1 MIVISGA
8 LVLMAAILLF
18 IGLLA
23 GSSLTAIYVSIG
35 LSIVAA
41 VFLWLGINQRPVE
54 VPAQAGVRGAGD
66 RGDRGRRQRD
76 DEGDSERSSQHRRP
90 AAKPV
95 TKERAEE
102 PERPSEVTQQ
112 IDVMSDDLVEDSDE
126 RTVAAAVATGADV
139 FVVSGHPRYHLEECP
154 AVTGNDEA
162 ESLPIG
168 EARELGFVPCGA
180 CRPDSEIAEATALP
194 HTSNGSSAPE
204 AAPSATSPA
213 GEPELVNAPPAVA
226 ASAQPSAPTPPPAVA
241 PPPGTD
247 VPSTAPS
254 APQMPAADVP
264 AVAPPPATAAP
275 AAYQQQPSPPQP
287 EQWQQPAPPQ
297 PAQWQQPVQ
306 PPAPAVADQPP
317 AGYQAPPQPPVSYGA
332 PAQQPPA
339 ESQAPPQLPVAGQP
353 PAAQQ
358 PTAAQP
364 AVAPE
369 QVVVLPGKARF
380 HRPGCRLVSGPDAT
394 ESLDKA
400 DAVRQG
406 YLACAIC
413 KP

>member
-54 VPAQAGVRGAGD
+54 APAQAGVRGGGD
-66 RGDRGRRQRD
+66 RRDRAGRD
-76 DEGDSERSSQHRRP
+76 DEGETDRSSQRGQHSRATGDTQASREQSTEPGRP
-90 AAKPV
+90 A
-95 TKERAEE
+95 
-102 PERPSEVTQQ
+102 EVTQQ

-180 CRPDSEIAEATALP
+180 CRPDSEIAENAALP
-194 HTSNGSSAPE
+194 HTSNGSSGL
-204 AAPSATSPA
+204 AAPAAAPIAASATA
-213 GEPELVNAPPAVA
+213 GEPDMVNAPPAVA
-226 ASAQPSAPTPPPAVA
+226 AHAQSAAPMPPPAVA

-247 VPSTAPS
+247 VPATVPTT
-254 APQMPAADVP
+254 PMQPAAEVP
-264 AVAPPPATAAP
+264 AVAPPAAAPAQP
-275 AAYQQQPSPPQP
+275 AAYQ
-287 EQWQQPAPPQ
+287 QQPAPPQ
-297 PAQWQQPVQ
+297 PAQWQQPAPPQ
-306 PPAPAVADQPP
+306 PTQWQEPVPPIADQPP
-317 AGYQAPPQPPVSYGA
+317 PQQPPVSYGG
-332 PAQQPPA
+332 PVPPP
-339 ESQAPPQLPVAGQP
+339 QAAPQLPVAGQP
-353 PAAQQ
+353 PAAQ
-358 PTAAQP
+358 PAAAAQT
-364 AVAPE
+364 AAPE

-380 HRPGCRLVSGPDAT
+380 HRPDCRLVSGPDAT
-394 ESLDKA
+394 EALDKA

>member
-54 VPAQAGVRGAGD
+54 APAGVPGEGDRRDRGA
-66 RGDRGRRQRD
+66 RGRAD
-76 DEGDSERSSQHRRP
+76 DGETDRSSQRGQHSRAAGAKQ
-90 AAKPV
+90 AAKEAP
-95 TKERAEE
+95 RE
-102 PERPSEVTQQ
+102 PERPAEVTQQ

-162 ESLPIG
+162 ETLPIG
-168 EARELGFVPCGA
+168 EARELGFVPCGV
-180 CRPDSEIAEATALP
+180 CRPDSEIAENAALP
-194 HTSNGSSAPE
+194 HTSNGSSAPA
-204 AAPSATSPA
+204 AAPVAAAAAA
-213 GEPELVNAPPAVA
+213 GEPEMVNAPPAVA
-226 ASAQPSAPTPPPAVA
+226 AQAQPAAPIPPPAVA

-247 VPSTAPS
+247 VPPTVPTAPL
-254 APQMPAADVP
+254 Q
-264 AVAPPPATAAP
+264 P
-275 AAYQQQPSPPQP
+275 AAYQQQP
-287 EQWQQPAPPQ
+287 EPPQ
-297 PAQWQQPVQ
+297 PAQWQQPAQ
-306 PPAPAVADQPP
+306 PQPAQWQQPAPPVADQPP
-317 AGYQAPPQPPVSYGA
+317 AAYQAPPQQPPVSYGA
-332 PAQQPPA
+332 PVSQPPA
-339 ESQAPPQLPVAGQP
+339 TQLPVAGQP
-353 PAAQQ
+353 PVAQQ
-358 PTAAQP
+358 PAA
-364 AVAPE
+364 AEAPE
-369 QVVVLPGKARF
+369 LVVVLPGKARF
-380 HRPGCRLVSGPDAT
+380 HRPDCRLVSGPDAT
-394 ESLDKA
+394 ETLDKA

>member
-54 VPAQAGVRGAGD
+54 APAQAGPQGGGD
-66 RGDRGRRQRD
+66 RRDRAGRQR
-76 DEGDSERSSQHRRP
+76 EGEGETDRSSQRRRP
-90 AAKPV
+90 PSGRPASDDQA
-95 TKERAEE
+95 TA
-102 PERPSEVTQQ
+102 PERPTEVTQQ
-112 IDVMSDDLVEDSDE
+112 IDVTSDDVVEDSDE

-139 FVVSGHPRYHLEECP
+139 FVVSGFPRYHLEECP
-154 AVTGNDEA
+154 AVSTNDEA

-180 CRPDSEIAEATALP
+180 CRPDSEIAENAALP
-194 HTSNGSSAPE
+194 HTSNGSSAT
-204 AAPSATSPA
+204 ADGQAPATS

-226 ASAQPSAPTPPPAVA
+226 AQAQPSAPVPPPAVA
-241 PPPGTD
+241 PPPGAEI
-247 VPSTAPS
+247 PPTAPT
-254 APQMPAADVP
+254 APQQPAADVP
-264 AVAPPPATAAP
+264 AVAPPPTAPAQPAAYREPTAP
-275 AAYQQQPSPPQP
+275 AAP
-287 EQWQQPAPPQ
+287 QWQQPAQPQ

-306 PPAPAVADQPP
+306 PPIPPVADQPP
-317 AGYQAPPQPPVSYGA
+317 
-332 PAQQPPA
+332 
-339 ESQAPPQLPVAGQP
+339 VAAQP
-353 PAAQQ
+353 PAAYQPPPQQ
-358 PTAAQP
+358 PPVAEQPPTAPPPQA
-364 AVAPE
+364 APIAAE

-380 HRPGCRLVSGPDAT
+380 HRPSCRLVSGPEPT
-394 ESLDKA
+394 EALDKA